1 MSTSRRS
8 SKRRPPRDQGPL
20 SHLSRGQAIFG
31 IVTMLVICSM
41 IGGVFVGL
49 TFTDIFG
56 DLFSDNGNEEN
67 FPDPNSDIVAAQ
79 ETVVANNPDDLE
91 DVLLLASL
99 LANTGRL
106 GDAIPH
112 YEHALEL
119 APDDVDARLSFA
131 RALADGD
138 MRADAELQFNK
149 VLEIDPDNQQAH
161 YYLAELYMAW
171 EPVRTEEAIPHY
183 QRTVEIDPTT
193 LIGERSQT
201 QLDTLGATMPSTS
214 PAASPIASTP
224 AT

>member
-1 MSTSRRS
+1 MSN
-8 SKRRPPRDQGPL
+8 
-20 SHLSRGQAIFG
+20 LSRGQTIFG
-31 IVTMLVICSM
+31 IITILVICSM
-41 IGGVFVGL
+41 VGGVFVGL

-56 DLFSDNGNEEN
+56 DLFSDDGNEEN
-67 FPDPNSDIVAAQ
+67 FTDPNSDIISAQ
-79 ETVVANNPDDLE
+79 ETMVANNPDDLE
-91 DVLLLASL
+91 DVLVLASL

-138 MRADAELQFNK
+138 MQADAELQFTK
-149 VLEIDPDNQQAH
+149 VLEMDPDNQQAH

-171 EPVRTEEAIPHY
+171 QPARTDEAIPHY
-183 QRTVEIDPTT
+183 QRVVEIDPTT

-201 QLDTLGATMPSTS
+201 QLDTLGATMPS
-214 PAASPIASTP
+214 ASPTASTP
-224 AT
+224 VA